1 MGSKGS
7 FNQPSM
13 TKGFLVASLLLFA
26 LSPSL
31 ASPSHSTNT
40 PSHTRPSAQKGLP
53 LLGPEGRVKID
64 FRNASIDSVLQFFSV
79 TLGSTIIKD
88 PSLTGTV
95 TLISPQPITLREA
108 FSILQAYLESKGYQI
123 EQKANYIQVKR
134 REKGSEAISPYE
146 DAPLSLR
153 VFPLR
158 YASAESVARIINDL
172 FLPATDK
179 SQNSENQQGS
189 PSLLLRATGDTRSN
203 MVAVSASTFLMPQIE
218 KVIQDLDTP
227 GLPNQQTK
235 VFNLKYVSAEK
246 TAEALNE
253 LARKRENT
261 ADAPAS
267 SISSSEVKDHRGI
280 TLVPH
285 GETNRI
291 MVSGSEEQIQWVA
304 QLLQELDKPLPP
316 KSVTVVRTL
325 QNASA
330 LEIARLLRE
339 MYGPRESLTTIT
351 DQPSGGLPSGSS
363 FGLPPELT
371 IDPSLPPNVTIPGAT
386 SGGDPSPNRYNAYS
400 ITPGGSSSSDNF
412 SPSTSQQLLAQA
424 PRGINRQIRPVQ
436 FPPFPPGP
444 PPVGQQQQ
452 QARPGIGRTPQG
464 QIRSLVDLTGNIIVA
479 PDVNTNS
486 LIITT
491 EPANLPVI
499 EQLISSLDVVPE
511 QVLIEALIVEATLD
525 KTNKLGFQ
533 FQFTGEDTLGI
544 GGSTGTANVD
554 VRPPSLTGGLQY
566 TIVGSNFQTIL
577 QAIKTDRRF
586 KVLATPRIFTANN
599 RTAQISIG
607 QQVPFITAQIIQP
620 TGTQTT
626 SFAFLDVGII
636 LNVTPYISR
645 SGYVTINVIQMANDF
660 QGFTAFNAP
669 LITQRATTTTV
680 TVKDGQT
687 VILGGL
693 IRNSD
698 VKSHNKVPI
707 LGDLPLIG
715 NLFRSVDRST
725 TSTELMIF
733 LTPRVVRTTE
743 EVTKLT
749 QEQRDQLHG
758 IKPPLSVPKPEAPSA
773 GPSQPTQPQQP
784 SIEGG
789 GGGRGESNQGE
800 GGGPQEP
807 PGQEGGEGNPPP
819 APPEGG
825 PGESG

>member
-1 MGSKGS
+1 MAKS
-7 FNQPSM
+7 
-13 TKGFLVASLLLFA
+13 FLVVSLLIFA
-26 LSPSL
+26 LSPPL

-40 PSHTRPSAQKGLP
+40 PSHTRPSAPKGLP
-53 LLGPEGRVKID
+53 ILGPEGRVKID
-64 FRNASIDSVLQFFSV
+64 FRNASIDSVLHFFSV

-108 FSILQAYLESKGYQI
+108 FSILQAYLEARGYQI

-134 REKGSEAISPYE
+134 KEKGVEGGPPYE
-146 DAPLSLR
+146 DTPLSLR

-158 YASAESVARIINDL
+158 HASAESVARIINDL
-172 FLPATDK
+172 FLPTTDK
-179 SQNSENQQGS
+179 SEPPQNRQSS

-203 MVAVSASTFLMPQIE
+203 AVAVSASSFLMPQIE
-218 KVIQDLDTP
+218 KVIQDLDIP

-253 LARKRENT
+253 LIQKRGDT
-261 ADAPAS
+261 TSAS
-267 SISSSEVKDHRGI
+267 PSPNPSPEAKDYRGI
-280 TLVPH
+280 TIVPH

-291 MVSGSEEQIQWVA
+291 MVSGSEEQIQWIA

-351 DQPSGGLPSGSS
+351 DQPSGGLLSGST
-363 FGLPPELT
+363 FGSLSNLT
-371 IDPSLPPNVTIPGAT
+371 VDQQMPPNVTVPGGPLL
-386 SGGDPSPNRYNAYS
+386 SGSGSSDAPSNRYNAYS
-400 ITPGGSSSSDNF
+400 ISPGGSSSPDTPPLS
-412 SPSTSQQLLAQA
+412 SASQQLLAQV
-424 PRGINRQIRPVQ
+424 PRGTNRQIRPVQ

-444 PPVGQQQQ
+444 PIGQLQ
-452 QARPGIGRTPQG
+452 QAGPEIGRTPQG

-491 EPANLPVI
+491 EPANLPVL

-544 GGSTGTANVD
+544 GGSTGTANID

-566 TIVGSNFQTIL
+566 TIVGNNFQTIL

-607 QQVPFITAQIIQP
+607 QQVPFITAQIVQP

-636 LNVTPYISR
+636 LNVTPHISR
-645 SGYVTINVIQMANDF
+645 SGYVTIDVIQMANDF
-660 QGFTAFNAP
+660 QGFTSFNAP
-669 LITQRATTTTV
+669 LVTQRATTTTV

-698 VKSHNKVPI
+698 MKSHNKIPI

-725 TSTELMIF
+725 TSTELMVF

-749 QEQRDQLHG
+749 QEQRDQLHTV
-758 IKPPLSVPKPEAPSA
+758 KPPLSAPKPQVPFA

-800 GGGPQEP
+800 GGVEGGSQES

-819 APPEGG
+819 PPPEGG
-825 PGESG
+825 SGESG